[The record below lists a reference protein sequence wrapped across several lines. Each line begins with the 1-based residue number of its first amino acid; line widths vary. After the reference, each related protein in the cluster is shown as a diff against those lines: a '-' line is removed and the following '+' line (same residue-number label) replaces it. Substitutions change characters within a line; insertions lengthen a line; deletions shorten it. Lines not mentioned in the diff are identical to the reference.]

1 MSPSLHFRFCA
12 SAGQASTR
20 RNGERGSALVEY
32 ALIFIFFMTLL
43 FGMAGFGHAL
53 YAYHFVNNAAK
64 EATRWAAVNGYT
76 CNVDNS
82 CNGTGNMNN
91 GPASTADVTNFVK
104 TITPPGIDPTKVAVT
119 ACGVSGGTACAAST
133 PQDCTTTV
141 GTVPPQPNYPGC
153 TVQVTVQYTFSFILP
168 LIQTAPLTVSSTSEM
183 IIAH

>member
-1 MSPSLHFRFCA
+1 MLRNLHFRFCA
-12 SAGQASTR
+12 SPGQAR
-20 RNGERGSALVEY
+20 MRGARERGSALVEY
-32 ALIFIFFMTLL
+32 ALIFIVFMTLL
-43 FGMAGFGHAL
+43 FGIAGFGHAL

-76 CNVDNS
+76 CSTDNS

-91 GPASTADVTNFVK
+91 GSASAGDVTNFVK
-104 TITPPGIDPTKVAVT
+104 TITPLGIDPTKVAVT
-119 ACGVSGGTACAAST
+119 ACGVSGGTACATST
-133 PQDCTTTV
+133 PDDCTKTV
-141 GTVPPQPNYPGC
+141 GTVAPQPNYPGC